1 MPDDKQDPTQL
12 VPPYVETDWRIK
24 GFNAYN
30 LAYGLPGVIIAIAG
44 FAILLIIQAI
54 IPALLLIAVGAIV
67 MVAGIIFATQV
78 EKHSNGIDK
87 LKEPIKFM
95 LRGRDEGHE
104 EATAIHG
111 VKRIHE
117 DGTAE
122 MQDGLIATVAQIQ
135 GRNTDLQES
144 DESRPMIGRLR
155 QALDDRIDFDWQLYS
170 TTAPFDPEEVTKK
183 YREEWLSDT
192 YASEEWAE
200 ARTLLKNIID
210 WEERVS
216 ENMWEAREW
225 QHYIVVHIDPDDV
238 DLPDVATTDDDD
250 SGLSWFDR
258 LLELWF
264 GIDRSSDD
272 EDPQRKRARRSRMQ
286 RQAARN
292 RRRLREAFSKISGVE
307 TRKVGPSEHA
317 LLLARFWAGTDHDID
332 PAHITD
338 DVNASVWPH
347 RHEID
352 GHQPEAVAADETSR
366 PTAVADVEP
375 IEAVADGGAQTDGGT
390 QSQPVATSTTAH
402 DDPAATHESSEDAA
416 NAGVLAR
423 VREGL
428 FNPTSSDD
436 EEDDTSITEPQRIQD
451 ILAPEQYQEP
461 EDLVVTGEQY
471 CRTYWIAAW
480 PTKPK
485 EKFLQSLYTLRG
497 VDVDVSLRMDAVD
510 RKMAIEEIKHQI
522 GNIDANINE
531 RREDANDLEALLME
545 DEIDPYIAMLKLLRH
560 SNAQPWK
567 LSGYVTVRAGT
578 RRALEEAEDLV
589 DEGLVAEDQLNLD
602 IAKRRALETACDKV
616 TSVLESTPAN
626 LTPIAPA
633 KRQGQLFE
641 SASPNGRNAYAEESH
656 RERRAFAPS
665 GTIAA
670 AFPPTSKYIRDE
682 SGMEHG
688 RSTTNGSVVVADP
701 FNPGPG
707 HKLTGGDSGSGKT
720 TGALKQAIRWK
731 LADPE
736 RTLIF
741 CDTVGDFAP
750 ITDLLN
756 GARITLD
763 GDTTINPLHMEETPE
778 QALEAGV
785 KPFEMKFKQVTGLVL
800 DIIAGSS
807 TTIRERY
814 KPLVKDAVRETLK
827 EAGIKPGQPET
838 HKPENSPTMADFREM
853 VKEMGENPSEYVET
867 DNERE
872 QIEENAGPLLRR
884 IKGFSEGGEYDSLTG
899 ESDARIKPG
908 AVTYLD
914 LQQIEGLGSAADES
928 TMLNL
933 MLGQVYEA
941 VKRAPDK
948 TMFVID
954 EAHYLL
960 ESKEMLQWLQQA
972 ARHWRHYNAGLWF
985 LSQHPN
991 DFVEDEDE
999 DKRKY
1004 KAAIRG
1010 QVNTVELYATEDLSD
1025 EAAEEYGLNSRQAH
1039 YLRDKATAGEDGLG
1053 YTDCLVNYS
1062 EVQGWM
1068 RLEVRLSP
1076 LEEVIYTHNAD
1087 EDGAFDEYLADE
1099 WGEF

>member
-1 MPDDKQDPTQL
+1 MPADDDQDPTQL

-30 LAYGLPGVIIAIAG
+30 LAYGLPGLLIAIVG
-44 FAILLIIQAI
+44 FVLFLTIQAI
-54 IPALLLIAVGAIV
+54 IPALALIGIGVLL
-67 MVAGIIFATQV
+67 MLAGIIFAAQV
-78 EKHSNGIDK
+78 EEHSNGIDK
-87 LKEPIKFM
+87 LKEPVKFF

-104 EATAIHG
+104 EATAVHG
-111 VKRIHE
+111 VNGMHE

-122 MQDGLIATVAQIQ
+122 MEDGRIVTLAQVI
-135 GRNTDLQES
+135 GRNTDLQETG
-144 DESRPMIGRLR
+144 ETRPMIGRLR

-170 TTAPFDPEEVTKK
+170 TTAPFDPEELTEK
-183 YREEWLSDT
+183 YRDQWLSNT
-192 YASEEWAE
+192 YASEEWKP
-200 ARTLLKNIID
+200 ARALLKNIME
-210 WEERVS
+210 WEEQVS
-216 ENMWEAREW
+216 ETVWQAREW
-225 QHYIVVHIDPDDV
+225 QHYVVVEIDPDDI
-238 DLPDVATTDDDD
+238 DLPEVVTPEESENDH
-250 SGLSWFDR
+250 SFLDR
-258 LLELWF
+258 LLELWL

-272 EDPQRKRARRSRMQ
+272 EDPQRRRARRSRMQ
-286 RQAARN
+286 REAAR
-292 RRRLREAFSKISGVE
+292 RRQRLREAFSKVSGVK
-307 TRKVGPSEHA
+307 TRNVGPSEHA
-317 LLLARFWAGTDHDID
+317 LLLARFWAGTDHNID
-332 PAHITD
+332 PEHITK

-352 GHQPEAVAADETSR
+352 THQPEAVQATEDTA
-366 PTAVADVEP
+366 PTAVADIQQVK
-375 IEAVADGGAQTDGGT
+375 AVADGGAQTAT
-390 QSQPVATSTTAH
+390 QTAASNTVAH
-402 DDPAATHESSEDAA
+402 DDPAGTHDESEDAV
-416 NAGVLAR
+416 NASLLAR

-428 FNPTSSDD
+428 FNPGGNDD
-436 EEDDTSITEPQRIQD
+436 EDEAETTITEPHRIQD
-451 ILAPEQYQEP
+451 ILAPEQYKEP
-461 EDLVVTGEQY
+461 EDLVVVGDQY
-471 CRTYWIAAW
+471 CRTYWVGAW
-480 PTKPK
+480 PTEPT

-510 RKMAIEEIKHQI
+510 RQQAIEDIKHKI

-531 RREDANDLEALLME
+531 RQQDANDLEALLME
-545 DEIDPYIAMLKLLRH
+545 DEIDPFIAMLKLLRH
-560 SNAQPWK
+560 SNARPWK

-589 DEGLVAEDQLNLD
+589 QEGLVHEDQLTLD
-602 IAKRRALETACDKV
+602 IAKRRALEEACEKV
-616 TSVLESTPAN
+616 TDVLQSTPAN
-626 LTPIAPA
+626 LTVLSPK
-633 KRQGQLFE
+633 KRQSQLFE
-641 SASPNGRNAYAEESH
+641 SASPNGRNAYAEESY
-656 RERRAFAPS
+656 RSRRTYSLS
-665 GTIAA
+665 GTVAA
-670 AFPPTSKYIRDE
+670 AFPPTSKYIRQDD
-682 SGMEHG
+682 GVEHG
-688 RSTTNGSVVVADP
+688 RSTTNGSVIASNP

-741 CDTVGDFAP
+741 CDTVGDFGP

-778 QALEAGV
+778 KALEAGV
-785 KPFEMKFKQVTGLVL
+785 TPFEMKFKQVTGLVL

-807 TTIRERY
+807 TSIRERF

-827 EAGIKPGQPET
+827 DAGIMPGQPET
-838 HKPENSPTMADFREM
+838 HTPENSPTMADFREM
-853 VKEMGENPSEYVET
+853 VKEMGENPGEYVDT
-867 DNERE
+867 QKERV

-884 IKGFSEGGEYDSLTG
+884 IKGFSEDGEYASLTG
-899 ESDARIKPG
+899 KSDARIKPG
-908 AVTYLD
+908 AITYLD

-960 ESKEMLQWLQQA
+960 ESKEMLQWLDQA

-999 DKRKY
+999 DKKKY

-1025 EAAEEYGLNSRQAH
+1025 EAATEYDLNDRQAH
-1039 YLRDKATAGEDGLG
+1039 YLRDKATAGEDDLG

-1062 EVQGWM
+1062 EVQGWI

-1076 LEEVIYTHNAD
+1076 LEEVIYTHSAD
-1087 EDGAFDEYLADE
+1087 EDGPFDEYFARE